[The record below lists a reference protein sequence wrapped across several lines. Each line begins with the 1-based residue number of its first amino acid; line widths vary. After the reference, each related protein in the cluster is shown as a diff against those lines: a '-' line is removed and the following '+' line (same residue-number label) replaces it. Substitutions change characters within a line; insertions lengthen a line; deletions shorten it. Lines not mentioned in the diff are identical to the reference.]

1 MQGCWDAPNASIGQ
15 LVRRT
20 ETRLKPAVHFA
31 SGSPAAMQPPSRQ
44 TGEDQRLSAGK
55 WYNQGVSAGER
66 GSASLGGFDLK

>member
-31 SGSPAAMQPPSRQ
+31 SGSPAGCSHPAGRQ
-44 TGEDQRLSAGK
+44 ERTRGSVQGSGITKGCQQEKGAALHL
-55 WYNQGVSAGER
+55 GVSI
-66 GSASLGGFDLK
+66 